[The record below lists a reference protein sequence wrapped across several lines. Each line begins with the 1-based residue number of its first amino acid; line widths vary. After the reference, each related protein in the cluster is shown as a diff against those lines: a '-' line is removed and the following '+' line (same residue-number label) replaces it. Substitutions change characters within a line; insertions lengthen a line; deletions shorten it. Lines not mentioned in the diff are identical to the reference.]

1 MLKDCTEE
9 FIRYREV
16 CRNVW
21 NAGFRHNAKIEIGV
35 DHSIFYQFR
44 EIEARLFE
52 GMVLLP
58 LGITEPVRDRN
69 RLSVDFSFYVTTS
82 PNERERMVLDSP
94 MPKDFGRW
102 DLHRFPLQP
111 NTYQFRFYQFF
122 DWDVVGPRD
131 YQYVMVIMETLKAR
145 PEFENRC
152 ALLEFNDQCQF
163 FLRKKGRL
171 QL

>member
-82 PNERERMVLDSP
+82 PNERER
-94 MPKDFGRW
+94 K
-102 DLHRFPLQP
+102 
-111 NTYQFRFYQFF
+111 
-122 DWDVVGPRD
+122 
-131 YQYVMVIMETLKAR
+131 TLAGGTFTGSHCNPTPTNSAFTNFSTGTSWVRATINMSWSSWK
-145 PEFENRC
+145 P
-152 ALLEFNDQCQF
+152 
-163 FLRKKGRL
+163 
-171 QL
+171 